1 MTGPLHSSS
10 RLVTAV
16 AIAALFVVVTAALLG
31 CAGGPK
37 PLDVLIPGDITGA
50 EEVRVIE
57 YLGSNAGEPVPSWL
71 TPSSR
76 ELESLTEFSGSYVF
90 RFAFDGATLDE
101 VQASL
106 RSFPESRSIA
116 AAIIDR
122 ALAKAEG
129 IRGLPGDLMDRAV
142 RIVAAAEY
150 AGTDRAGEFWVHEEL
165 VIEETTTTRYR
176 GWLLYSVPRDQV
188 YAGLALAYD
197 NAAVSFP
204 PATEPELVAC
214 EALQARFGDGL

>member
-16 AIAALFVVVTAALLG
+16 AGAFLLVMAGTLLG

-37 PLDVLIPGDITGA
+37 PLDVVIPGDITGA

-165 VIEETTTTRYR
+165 LIEETTTTRYR
-176 GWLLYSVPRDQV
+176 GWLLYSVPREQV
-188 YAGLALAYD
+188 HAGLALAYD